1 MKKTISNL
9 ISLIGI
15 FVSIITYVTIYSI
28 MLDAHPSAKGFAE
41 LFTIMSAVFFIING
55 LSLTTV
61 LKKIKKLTRNI
72 VLILYCLI
80 GIIPLSIEN
89 YHNAIT
95 LGIIS
100 IITILISINLMP
112 KASINQ
118 SIIISGVLL
127 VLNSAWGWLII
138 GM

>member
-1 MKKTISNL
+1 
-9 ISLIGI
+9 
-15 FVSIITYVTIYSI
+15 